1 MGIRRFIMGQPS
13 GTFEMYLGFHSYGKY
28 HYSVGA
34 TPDINYIA
42 SGGSDDWAR
51 GEAGIKWVFLMELPD
66 KGFYGFLLP
75 PRKIISAAKS
85 VFQGLRAGISEIN
98 NIGHQNNFYYK
109 SVIR

>member
-1 MGIRRFIMGQPS
+1 MF
-13 GTFEMYLGFHSYGKY
+13 FK
-28 HYSVGA
+28 VGA

-75 PRKIISAAKS
+75 PRKIISTAKS